1 MTRSPTRVFKNWKT
15 ALLGLVLIEGLVLGI
30 LWARYD
36 FDVPTLLM
44 IGGMLFIFWG
54 YVAWVSYAEGSKGE
68 LGGHD
73 GSGGLS

>member
-54 YVAWVSYAEGSKGE
+54 ICS
-68 LGGHD
+68 LGFRRRGQQ
-73 GSGGLS
+73 GGTRRP